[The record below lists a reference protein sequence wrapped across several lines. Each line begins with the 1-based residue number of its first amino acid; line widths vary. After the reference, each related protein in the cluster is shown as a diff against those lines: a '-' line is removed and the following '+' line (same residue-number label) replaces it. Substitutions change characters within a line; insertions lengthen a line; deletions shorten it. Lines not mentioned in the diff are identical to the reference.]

1 MFMQNVCDLMGD
13 VMQEISEIPTFDLAE
28 QIMAE
33 HRKATAVKRK
43 GPGKMAR
50 PPKKQHP
57 AESITRNVMLGQGYD
72 SLLGACCS
80 LYEPQ
85 ESSPEAL
92 APAGPQQVIAE
103 IVARDIENLCLG
115 NISLQHRLV

>member
-1 MFMQNVCDLMGD
+1 MR
-13 VMQEISEIPTFDLAE
+13 EIGEIPTFDLAE

-33 HRKATAVKRK
+33 HRRVTAVKRK

-57 AESITRNVMLGQGYD
+57 AESITQNIVRGHGPDL
-72 SLLGACCS
+72 SLVTRCS
-80 LYEPQ
+80 LYESR
-85 ESSPEAL
+85 ESSPEARM
-92 APAGPQQVIAE
+92 PAGPQQIIAE

-115 NISLQHRLV
+115 NIPLQHRHI